1 MSQRLPLRPRDIELI
16 EMPTIASQ
24 MPVEFE
30 NGQTWQDF
38 EGRCA
43 GCGEDITSGFMRGA
57 VIRQALRCYTVEA
70 VGVCASCRSGTS
82 FLVRLHDDGS
92 LTTQVDGVWHRTAR
106 GQQGLFSWLGSLLRS
121 LFGTSPR

>member
-30 NGQTWQDF
+30 NGQTWQDL

-43 GCGEDITSGFMRGA
+43 GCGEDIPSGFMRGA

-92 LTTQVDGVWHRTAR
+92 LTTQVDGVWCRMAR
-106 GQQGLFSWLGSLLRS
+106 VQLGLFSWLGSLLRS
-121 LFGTSPR
+121 MFGTRQR